1 MIQHYKYL
9 YHLKFDFGIESH
21 VTCNPLEYAGA
32 SIDAQCEIVTPVRDI
47 INWDRNLAATG
58 CLPDSFPKL
67 LAALRYSTDT
77 GACSCSGKGLLR
89 LEIINRSPGFH
100 SG

>member
-1 MIQHYKYL
+1 
-9 YHLKFDFGIESH
+9 
-21 VTCNPLEYAGA
+21 VTCDPLEHAGA
-32 SIDAQCEIVTPVRDI
+32 NIDAQCEFVTPVRDI
-47 INWDRNLAATG
+47 INLAATG

-67 LAALRYSTDT
+67 LAALRHSTDT